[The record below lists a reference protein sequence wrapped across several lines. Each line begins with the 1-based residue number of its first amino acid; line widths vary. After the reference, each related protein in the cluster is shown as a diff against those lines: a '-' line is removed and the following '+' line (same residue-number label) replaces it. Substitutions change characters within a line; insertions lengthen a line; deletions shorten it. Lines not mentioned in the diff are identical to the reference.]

1 MRHMILADLQG
12 AGRPTPLPF
21 NPSPTTTRSRDRRH
35 QGGERTRPR
44 ASQHEIALRRLNQ
57 DRKRVPAQVPVELRE
72 SQKILD
78 FTCIA

>member
-1 MRHMILADLQG
+1 MRQMILADLQA

-35 QGGERTRPR
+35 QGRERKRPK
-44 ASQHEIALRRLNQ
+44 ASQHDTALRRLNQ
-57 DRKRVPAQVPVELRE
+57 DRKRVLAQVPAALRE

-78 FTCIA
+78 FTCIS